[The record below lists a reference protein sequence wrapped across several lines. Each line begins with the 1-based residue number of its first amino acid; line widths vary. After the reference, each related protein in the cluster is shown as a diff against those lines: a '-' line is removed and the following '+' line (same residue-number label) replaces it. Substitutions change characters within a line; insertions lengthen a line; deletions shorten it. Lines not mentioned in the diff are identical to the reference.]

1 MRSCDYTAEGETA
14 AKLADVVVLVDVW
27 WLWVDG

>member
-14 AKLADVVVLVDVW
+14 AKSADVEVLVEVW